1 MQRANADLERE
12 RQAGRLG
19 ERDIEALGEGDG
31 GYIEMDLGLGVL
43 EEKGARYGSESESE
57 SESGSESESESE
69 GEGGTDGEDDD
80 GAAEWNEEVVKKE
93 TPECE
98 EGGSRAKKGGGRR
111 KERGVLARLMG
122 EERRT
127 ARPSIEVV

>member
-19 ERDIEALGEGDG
+19 ERDIEAVGEAEG

-43 EEKGARYGSESESE
+43 EEKGARGESESQ

-69 GEGGTDGEDDD
+69 GEGGTDDEDDD
-80 GAAEWNEEVVKKE
+80 GAAEGNEEVGKQE

>member
-43 EEKGARYGSESESE
+43 EEKGARGESESQ

-69 GEGGTDGEDDD
+69 GEGGTDDEDDD
-80 GAAEWNEEVVKKE
+80 GAAEGHEEVGKQE

-98 EGGSRAKKGGGRR
+98 EGGSRAKKGGQRR
-111 KERGVLARLMG
+111 ERGVLARLMG
-122 EERRT
+122 KERRT
-127 ARPSIEVV
+127 TARPGIEVV